1 MANDGQGR
9 GMNGLFM
16 ENKKIFVC
24 EDDFVSIM
32 TAVYDAWD
40 FSRGMKHDLV
50 RIELA
55 GMENLELFAEYAEVQ
70 PDEDKCAKVVR
81 SIRSKISEEVFGEV
95 FKGTLSDKQD
105 KADVIYHFL
114 VEAFKSGRRVLYK
127 LGNPAV
133 MRLFELTRYVSN
145 EQHRLRGFVR
155 FEELY
160 NGVLFSKI
168 APVNNVI
175 TLIAPHFCDRLP
187 GENWIIYDEKREI
200 AAIHKK
206 HGDWCLT
213 SDTIMLEKIV
223 STEKES
229 FYKDLWTTFFNTI
242 AIEERK
248 NYKLQRQLM
257 PLRYRENIVE
267 FE

>member
-1 MANDGQGR
+1 MDEASFD
-9 GMNGLFM
+9 
-16 ENKKIFVC
+16 NKRIFIC

-40 FSRGMKHDLV
+40 FSRGKKHDLV
-50 RIELA
+50 RIELV
-55 GMENLELFAEYAEVQ
+55 GTGNFELFAEYVDVR
-70 PDEDKCAKVVR
+70 PDEEKCAKVVR
-81 SIRSKISEEVFGEV
+81 SIRNKISEEVFGEV
-95 FKGTLSDKQD
+95 FRGTLSDKPD
-105 KADVIYHFL
+105 KANAIYHFL
-114 VEAFKSGRRVLYK
+114 VVAFKSGRRVLYE

-133 MRLFELTRYVSN
+133 IRLFELTRYVGN
-145 EQHRLRGFVR
+145 EQHRLLGFIR

-168 APVNNVI
+168 APVNNVL

-187 GENWIIYDEKREI
+187 NENWIIYDERRKT
-200 AAIHKK
+200 AAIHRK
-206 HGDWCLT
+206 HGGWCLT
-213 SDTIMLEKIV
+213 SDALMLDRIV
-223 STEKES
+223 SAEREG
-229 FYKDLWTTFFNTI
+229 FYKDLWKTFFDTI

-267 FE
+267 FK

>member
-1 MANDGQGR
+1 MEDDAQGR

-16 ENKKIFVC
+16 DNKKIFIC

-40 FSRGMKHDLV
+40 FSRGTKHDFV
-50 RIELA
+50 KIELA
-55 GMENLELFAEYAEVQ
+55 GMETLELFAEYAEVQ

-95 FKGTLSDKQD
+95 FKGTLSDKPD

-114 VEAFKSGRRVLYK
+114 VEAFKSGRGILYK

-155 FEELY
+155 FVELY

-168 APVNNVI
+168 APINNVL

-187 GENWIIYDEKREI
+187 AENWIIYDEKREI

-206 HGDWCLT
+206 YGDWCFT

-223 STEKES
+223 SAETEN

-248 NYKLQRQLM
+248 NYRLQRQLL

-267 FE
+267 FK